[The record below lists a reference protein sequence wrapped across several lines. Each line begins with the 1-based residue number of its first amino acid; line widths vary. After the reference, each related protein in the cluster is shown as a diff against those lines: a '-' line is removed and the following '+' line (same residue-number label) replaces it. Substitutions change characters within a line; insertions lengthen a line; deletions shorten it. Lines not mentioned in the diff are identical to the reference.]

1 VCHPTTRCFGTWGNY
16 VRKGK
21 GTGEASLPRWGGTC
35 GVTKRELQAIR
46 YKMPKDNTDRL
57 FLCSRDPLVGWV
69 FNHLINMNH
78 TYMYLYFNQK
88 TFRSMFR
95 CHRGPPSSLT
105 GTATGPPPGCCC
117 YASLDQ
123 PYDRLDRRAA
133 DLDPPLVSHRPHRQH
148 HRLRRFQPNNQHASY
163 RTYPTAIAMSS
174 TSPPSSTGAA
184 TTSHVQNSP
193 QQRKRNLPTRT
204 PVGKA
209 GFEVWV
215 LIKGT
220 CRHFRAGP
228 GFGSGCVLPPS
239 TVPPPTGGPG
249 QGSCQGCVCL
259 CGAKVWS
266 GQRRSKFGSVTLR
279 TD

>member
-1 VCHPTTRCFGTWGNY
+1 MVVFALFGFVLLCWSVGGEGSNQQGSSSEAAAVCRRHQHTR
-16 VRKGK
+16 
-21 GTGEASLPRWGGTC
+21 S
-35 GVTKRELQAIR
+35 
-46 YKMPKDNTDRL
+46 
-57 FLCSRDPLVGWV
+57 
-69 FNHLINMNH
+69 
-78 TYMYLYFNQK
+78 
-88 TFRSMFR
+88 
-95 CHRGPPSSLT
+95 
-105 GTATGPPPGCCC
+105 
-117 YASLDQ
+117 
-123 PYDRLDRRAA
+123 
-133 DLDPPLVSHRPHRQH
+133 SHRQR